1 MGWTIA
7 STISSIV
14 SIIFAII
21 SINNAKKARQY
32 KEEVV
37 DFKNVIE
44 IKGIAETFKEVR
56 LKFVQETRKD
66 DWFKGKEENLV
77 ISPMENVLAK
87 ISAVYPIMDDSSEL
101 KIKVKTVSEN
111 IVQFYNSTKEDKK
124 KTFAEMIEIEIILQE
139 VLHEKATKAV
149 GLE

>member
-21 SINNAKKARQY
+21 SLKNAKRARQY

-37 DFKNVIE
+37 DFKNIIE
-44 IKGIAETFKEVR
+44 IKGIAETFKEAR

-66 DWFKGKEENLV
+66 DWFKGKEINLV
-77 ISPMENVLAK
+77 ISPMEGVLAN
-87 ISAVYPIMDDSSEL
+87 ISSVYPFMEDSSEL
-101 KIKVKTVSEN
+101 KKIVNNVSDN
-111 IVQFYNSTKEDKK
+111 IVQFYNCTKGNKK
-124 KTFAEMIEIEIILQE
+124 KTFAAMIEIEIILRE
-139 VLHEKATKAV
+139 VLHKKVTKAV
-149 GLE
+149 GLG